1 MICKILPKKMAATF
15 VVMAVVAC
23 SASAPFAAAQ
33 TLDYEFFKTRVAPIF
48 LKRRGERARCYVCHS
63 GPSGAATQYL
73 EKLPPGSTFWTE
85 EQVRRIFE
93 NVSRLVVPGNPT
105 ASRIVMYPLAPEA
118 GGESARGLHSGGR
131 QFESQ
136 NDPDWQTLAEW
147 VRGARAPS
155 GP

>member
-1 MICKILPKKMAATF
+1 MICKILQNKMAATF
-15 VVMAVVAC
+15 AVMAAVAC
-23 SASAPFAAAQ
+23 SASAPFSAAQ
-33 TLDYEFFKTRVAPIF
+33 TLDYGFFKTRVAPIF
-48 LKRRGERARCYVCHS
+48 LKRRGEHARCYVCHS
-63 GPSGAATQYL
+63 GPGGAVQYL

-85 EQVRRIFE
+85 EQIRRIFE

-147 VRGARAPS
+147 VRGASAPS

>member
-1 MICKILPKKMAATF
+1 MISKIRPKRIVASVAAG
-15 VVMAVVAC
+15 VVVAL
-23 SASAPFAAAQ
+23 ATPVPFTAAQ

-48 LKRRGERARCYVCHS
+48 LKSRSKDHARCYVCHT
-63 GPSGAATQYL
+63 GPGGVPYL

-85 EQVRRIFE
+85 EQLRRIFS
-93 NVSRLVVPGNPT
+93 NVSKFVVPGNPN

-118 GGESARGLHSGGR
+118 GGMSDRGLHSGGR

-136 NDPDWQTLAEW
+136 NDPDWKTFAEW
-147 VRGARAPS
+147 ARGAKA